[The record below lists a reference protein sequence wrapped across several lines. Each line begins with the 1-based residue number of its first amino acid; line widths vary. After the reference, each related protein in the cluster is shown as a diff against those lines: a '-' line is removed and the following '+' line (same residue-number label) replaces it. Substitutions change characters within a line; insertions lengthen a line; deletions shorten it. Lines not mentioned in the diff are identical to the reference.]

1 MHTVQRLRD
10 RCAHSLRLAV
20 VVLAEGFS
28 LPAQAQKLIA
38 FDVSTSGT
46 LPYQGTEASGINAL
60 GTIVGDFSDNAGGVH
75 GFLRDADGIIAVFD
89 APDANPSP
97 GYPCLYGLGGT
108 CPTAVNDRGHIA
120 GNVGDVNS
128 AFHGFVRA
136 PNGQF
141 TEFDAPGAGTG
152 AYQGTYPMSIN
163 NPGAVTGYYV
173 DAGNVLH
180 GFLRSPDGT
189 IVSFDDGAIH
199 GTAGWSIND
208 EGIIA
213 GWDIDA
219 NNFSNGFIRYR
230 DGRILVFHPPT
241 TQGGTLG
248 IGVDYISDDGVVSGS
263 FFEAGTN
270 VVYGFVRSREG
281 KYAEFKLPEAGA
293 DAFDG
298 VFVDA
303 ANSHGVTVGYVTDGN
318 VENHSF
324 VRYPNGRAVVFDVP
338 GQMHVPGSDFGSAA
352 EAISNQGIVA
362 GRWHDTSLVLHAYVW
377 SPE

>member
-1 MHTVQRLRD
+1 MHAVLRLRY
-10 RCAHSLRLAV
+10 RCVHSLLFAV

-28 LPAQAQKLIA
+28 LPAQAQKLIV
-38 FDVSTSGT
+38 FDARKTST
-46 LPYQGTEASGINAL
+46 LPYQGTEASGINAS
-60 GTIVGDFSDNAGGVH
+60 GTIVGDFSNNAGGVH
-75 GFLRDADGIIAVFD
+75 GFLRKADGSIAVFD
-89 APDANPSP
+89 APGANPSP

-108 CPTAVNDRGHIA
+108 CPTAVNDRGQIVD
-120 GNVGDVNS
+120 NVGDVNS

-136 PNGQF
+136 PNRQIA
-141 TEFDAPGAGTG
+141 EFDAPGAGTG

-180 GFLRSPDGT
+180 GFLRPPDGT
-189 IVSFDDGAIH
+189 VVSFDDGAIH
-199 GTAGWSIND
+199 GKAGWCIND
-208 EGIIA
+208 EGVIA

-219 NNFSNGFIRYR
+219 NSFSNGFIRYR
-230 DGRILVFHPPT
+230 NCRIIVFDPPT

-248 IGVDYISDDGVVSGS
+248 IGGDYINDDGVVSGS

-270 VVYGFVRSREG
+270 VAYGFVGSPEG
-281 KYAEFKLPEAGA
+281 KYAEFTLPDAGTN
-293 DAFDG
+293 AFDG
-298 VFVDA
+298 VYVGA
-303 ANSHGVTVGYVTDGN
+303 ANSHGVTVGHVTDSN

-324 VRYPNGRAVVFDVP
+324 VRFPNGKAVVFDVP

-352 EAISNQGIVA
+352 EAINNEGVVA
-362 GRWHDTSLVLHAYVW
+362 GRWHDTGLVLHAYVR